1 MTEVPA
7 LIADTD
13 TSSQEDGQ
21 QILIPCT
28 GILKKAHTK
37 EEIALFRSQFIGRL
51 VSKPLNPNKRR
62 DLCRGWGWVPHKCY
76 GREREPT

>member
-1 MTEVPA
+1 MPA

-21 QILIPCT
+21 QILRPCT

-37 EEIALFRSQFIGRL
+37 EEIALSRSQFIGGL
-51 VSKPLNPNKRR
+51 VGKPLNPNKRK
-62 DLCRGWGWVPHKCY
+62 DLCRGRGWVLHKCY